1 MARPKDYISC
11 ALLSLLPLLLT
22 SLADVEYESVLLREG
37 AELLVFDL
45 GRLAEALVLV
55 LPL

>member
-1 MARPKDYISC
+1 MPWFLFFPP
-11 ALLSLLPLLLT
+11 LLS

>member
-1 MARPKDYISC
+1 MPWF
-11 ALLSLLPLLLT
+11 LFFPLLLS
-22 SLADVEYESVLLREG
+22 SLADVEYEYVLLRKG

-45 GRLAEALVLV
+45 GRLAYALVLV